1 MEVGVEISLY
11 PLQEQYAP
19 DIKDFIRRLQSQP
32 GLRIV
37 TNSMS
42 TQVFG
47 PYAAVMDALRR
58 ELYVTF
64 ESQRERSGKAV
75 FVMKVLGPLAPP

>member
-1 MEVGVEISLY
+1 MDIGVEISLY
-11 PLQEQYAP
+11 PLQQEYAA
-19 DIKDFIRRLQSQP
+19 DIKDFIRRLQTQH

-47 PYAAVMDALRR
+47 PYETVMDVLRS
-58 ELYVTF
+58 ELRTTF
-64 ESQRERSGKAV
+64 LAIGARAGKAV
-75 FVMKVLGPLAPP
+75 FAMKVLGPLAPA

>member
-1 MEVGVEISLY
+1 MEIGVEISMY

-19 DIKDFIRRLQSQP
+19 AIKDFIRRLQSHQA
-32 GLRIV
+32 LRIV

-47 PYAAVMDALRR
+47 PYDTVMDALRG
-58 ELYVTF
+58 ELRASF
-64 ESQRERSGKAV
+64 ENLSERSGKAV
-75 FVMKVLGPLAPP
+75 FVMKVLGPLAPV

>member
-1 MEVGVEISLY
+1 MEIGVEISLY
-11 PLQEQYAP
+11 PLQEQYVP

-32 GLRIV
+32 DLRV
-37 TNSMS
+37 VSNSMS

-47 PYAAVMDALRR
+47 PYEVVMEALRR
-58 ELYVTF
+58 ELRATL
-64 ESQRERSGKAV
+64 ERQHERSGKAV